1 MLHIAA
7 SFGAEAER
15 EFKKTIEIDRL
26 IDNLRETEFQNV
38 SATHETWDCMLPL
51 AGLKAKNCA
60 HQEPV
65 GRHVASSFRLTLCFM
80 CYFGA
85 TDGAG
90 SGRERLVFQCS
101 ILAPSGCEG
110 GPMLFR

>member
-26 IDNLRETEFQNV
+26 IDNLRETEYQNV

-51 AGLKAKNCA
+51 AGLKAKK
-60 HQEPV
+60 
-65 GRHVASSFRLTLCFM
+65 LCPSRTSRKT
-80 CYFGA
+80 C
-85 TDGAG
+85 
-90 SGRERLVFQCS
+90 CI
-101 ILAPSGCEG
+101 IL
-110 GPMLFR
+110 

>member
-38 SATHETWDCMLPL
+38 SATQENL
-51 AGLKAKNCA
+51 GLDIAF
-60 HQEPV
+60 
-65 GRHVASSFRLTLCFM
+65 GR
-80 CYFGA
+80 FGRFESKK
-85 TDGAG
+85 T
-90 SGRERLVFQCS
+90 VPIKQ
-101 ILAPSGCEG
+101 
-110 GPMLFR
+110 